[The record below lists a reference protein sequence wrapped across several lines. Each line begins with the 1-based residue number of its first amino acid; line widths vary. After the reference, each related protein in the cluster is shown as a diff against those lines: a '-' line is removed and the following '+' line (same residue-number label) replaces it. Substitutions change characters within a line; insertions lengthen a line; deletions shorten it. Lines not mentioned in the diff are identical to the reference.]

1 VEAKGRFPAG
11 RPSCWCLFREGL
23 AEIPKEDS
31 KVSDDREY
39 KIKKDDDATEHEDVE
54 AHVKHKGFTDSEDG
68 DDVEAHVKH
77 KGFTDTG
84 SDDDDVEAHI
94 KQKG

>member
-1 VEAKGRFPAG
+1 MTLTSR
-11 RPSCWCLFREGL
+11 S
-23 AEIPKEDS
+23 
-31 KVSDDREY
+31 
-39 KIKKDDDATEHEDVE
+39 
-54 AHVKHKGFTDSEDG
+54 KGFTDSEDG